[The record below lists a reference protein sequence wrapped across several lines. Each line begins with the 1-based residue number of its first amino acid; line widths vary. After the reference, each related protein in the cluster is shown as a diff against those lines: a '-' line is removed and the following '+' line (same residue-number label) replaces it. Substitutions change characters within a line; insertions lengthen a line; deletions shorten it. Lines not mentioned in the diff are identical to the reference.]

1 VKSFL
6 FDKQL
11 DALLPVVEGMNGQ
24 LIHQTYAMCLNN
36 QQGMYLSFKEDINRS
51 GRGTLTLK
59 DYLTFLKEIK
69 IYVPFTTT
77 NQLNSVSTTVCS
89 LS

>member
-1 VKSFL
+1 MDL
-6 FDKQL
+6 
-11 DALLPVVEGMNGQ
+11 
-24 LIHQTYAMCLNN
+24 T
-36 QQGMYLSFKEDINRS
+36 FKEDINRS